1 MTFDSGTWWLIIGIG
16 GLAVGALVYLVK
28 RSIFGRMDKIEAK
41 QDEIEAKNEKA
52 LKSVQDD
59 IKKIKEDYITKD
71 DFFREQNKTDRK
83 LDRIMDILLEL
94 KGDKKNE

>member
-41 QDEIEAKNEKA
+41 HEED
-52 LKSVQDD
+52 LKSVHDD

>member
-16 GLAVGALVYLVK
+16 GLALGALIYLVK

-41 QDEIEAKNEKA
+41 HEED